1 MDQPIINEV
10 TMTEIDPLLEHTV
23 RSNMRRIRE
32 TTIPVDERKPL
43 SIRGMAEKIGT
54 SPVYLSRFET
64 GRKGLNC
71 KAKFYHDI
79 VVKYANALDV
89 PIDLF
94 YQSEPKVKPSR
105 QEVDLLDIGNRRYTA
120 LADKLVETEAALRKT
135 RNIVRVQTLLL
146 KEQYRVIK
154 RVEAGIKITNERK
167 DHD

>member
-1 MDQPIINEV
+1 
-10 TMTEIDPLLEHTV
+10 MTEIDPLLEHTV

>member
-1 MDQPIINEV
+1 
-10 TMTEIDPLLEHTV
+10 MTEIDPLLEHTV

-105 QEVDLLDIGNRRYTA
+105 QEVDLLDIDNRRYTA

>member
-1 MDQPIINEV
+1 
-10 TMTEIDPLLEHTV
+10 
-23 RSNMRRIRE
+23 
-32 TTIPVDERKPL
+32 
-43 SIRGMAEKIGT
+43 MAEKIGT

-167 DHD
+167 DHDSGDDL